1 MSEYN
6 TPTHPTPPQAPPP
19 QEPMQ
24 TSFCTTSHSLPT
36 STNLPPISPCAQKK
50 NPMTLLRLR
59 AQSHQQ
65 VPTHMLTIEHQTRD
79 KYSERICPHCLHP
92 HIGSEI
98 HIILHCLATK
108 HIAKDLIESLTQF
121 LDDTGQPDWA
131 SLNSHQ
137 QTSLILSDPPT
148 PLPKKF
154 HHTWLQTM
162 LPPILTYIA
171 LLEKHLYST
180 KPPT

>member
-1 MSEYN
+1 M
-6 TPTHPTPPQAPPP
+6 
-19 QEPMQ
+19 
-24 TSFCTTSHSLPT
+24 CTE
-36 STNLPPISPCAQKK
+36 K

-79 KYSERICPHCLHP
+79 KYAERICPHCLHP

-98 HIILHCLATK
+98 HIILHCPATK

-137 QTSLILSDPPT
+137 QTSLILSDPHIT
-148 PLPKKF
+148 AQKI
-154 HHTWLQTM
+154 
-162 LPPILTYIA
+162 PPHMAADHAPPHPHI
-171 LLEKHLYST
+171 HNST
-180 KPPT
+180 